1 MKSEVI
7 INISMAI
14 HSKSI
19 ALFRHCLGIVLI
31 LNGLYLLTLEN
42 LRIISQHRIEIPR
55 KSRHWPLNL
64 FNLGGESWDYIC
76 LVDVQAHCWFPFF
89 YIYANPVFFL
99 TIQGKHFYRFYLF

>member
-64 FNLGGESWDYIC
+64 FNLGGESWAYF
-76 LVDVQAHCWFPFF
+76 LMFS
-89 YIYANPVFFL
+89 YIYFGFDRV
-99 TIQGKHFYRFYLF
+99 